1 MGLKLDVV
9 CFATTQLI
17 ILNYTYIVISGELS
31 EVSATRLK

>member
-1 MGLKLDVV
+1 MMGLKLDVV

-17 ILNYTYIVISGELS
+17 ILKGISGELS